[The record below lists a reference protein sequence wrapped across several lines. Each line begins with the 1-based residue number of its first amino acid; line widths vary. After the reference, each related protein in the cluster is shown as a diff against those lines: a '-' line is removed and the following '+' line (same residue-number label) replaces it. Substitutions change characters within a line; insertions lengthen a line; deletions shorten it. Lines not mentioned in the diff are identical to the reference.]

1 MPLIQW
7 KENFSVHFEKL
18 DEHHKRF
25 VGIINRL
32 YDSVMTAETLDA
44 VPPIIDELIQYSSY
58 HFSAEEQFMRDTAYQ
73 GLDEHMA
80 KHRMY
85 LDKIS
90 ELQRVKLDDQRELAR
105 ELIIFLGDWL
115 LHHILDEDK
124 QYAN

>member
-7 KENFSVHFEKL
+7 KENYSVHFERL

-32 YDSVMTAETLDA
+32 YDSVMTAETLDS
-44 VPPIIDELIQYSSY
+44 VRPIIDELIQYSSY
-58 HFSAEEQFMRDTAYQ
+58 HFSAEEQFMRDTDYQ

-90 ELQRVKLDDQRELAR
+90 ELQRVKLDDQRELTR

-115 LHHILDEDK
+115 LHHILEEDK
-124 QYAN
+124 QYAK